1 MCIAENAKNLIIR
14 VPTVPTFNATTD
26 EIAAIARFASSLDG
40 VRELHL
46 LPYHRLGQDKY
57 VGLGRQYLMDGI
69 TPPSNELM
77 ADLLKVAKR
86 AAPSL
91 HVQIGG

>member
-1 MCIAENAKNLIIR
+1 
-14 VPTVPTFNATTD
+14 
-26 EIAAIARFASSLDG
+26 
-40 VRELHL
+40 L

-57 VGLGRQYLMDGI
+57 VGLGRQYLMEGI
-69 TPPSNELM
+69 EPPSNELM

-91 HVQIGG
+91 RVQIGG